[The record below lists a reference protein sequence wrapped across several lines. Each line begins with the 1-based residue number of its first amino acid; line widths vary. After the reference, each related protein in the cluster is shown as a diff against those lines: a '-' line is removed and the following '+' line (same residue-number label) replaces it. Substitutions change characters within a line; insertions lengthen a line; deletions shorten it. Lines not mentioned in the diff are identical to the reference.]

1 MTDVA
6 LSSGRDL
13 ARKMAEARL
22 SGSLRRLCARLDPL
36 DAGSLDMILPN
47 GAIID
52 FHGVKPGPHAVL
64 DVKSP
69 GFTRRLIAGDVG
81 FAEGYIAG
89 EWTTPSLVD
98 LLQLFAAN
106 QALITR
112 FESHPLLRAIQMAR
126 HWFNRN
132 TRAGSRRNIHA
143 HYDLGNA
150 FYGRWLDPTMSY
162 SSGLDVGEDLE
173 AAQIRKYEAMAQA
186 AGLKPGDRVLEIGCG
201 WGGFAEHAARLGCKV
216 TGLTISTEQHGYAVE
231 RMARAGLSDRVD
243 IRLCDYRDVTGEFDA
258 IVSIEMFE
266 AVGERYW
273 PVYFAQLHRL
283 LRAGGRAA
291 LQIITIREDVFPR
304 YRREMDFIRRYV
316 FPGGML
322 PTPTLLRQLGHDAGL
337 TLVGERAFGLDY
349 AETCRHWRDRF
360 EKAWTRIAPLG
371 FDERFRRIWTYYLAY
386 CEAGFRAGT
395 IDVRQV
401 AYEKPAT
408 TGA

>member
-6 LSSGRDL
+6 RPTGRNL
-13 ARKMAEARL
+13 ANKLAEARL
-22 SGSLRRLCARLDPL
+22 PRSLQRICARLDPL
-36 DAGSLDMILPN
+36 DAGSLDMVLPD
-47 GAIID
+47 GQVID
-52 FHGVKPGPHAVL
+52 FHGAAAGPHAVL
-64 DVKSP
+64 DVKSLN
-69 GFTRRLIAGDVG
+69 FARRLIAGDVG

-98 LLQLFAAN
+98 LLHLFALN

-112 FESHPLLRAIQMAR
+112 FESHPLLRAVQMAR

-150 FYGRWLDPTMSY
+150 FYAQWLDPTMSY
-162 SSGLDVGEDLE
+162 SSGLGVDEDLE
-173 AAQIRKYEAMAQA
+173 ASQLRKYEAIAQA

-201 WGGFAEHAARLGCKV
+201 WGGFAEFAARRFGCKV
-216 TGLTISTEQHGYAVE
+216 TALTISSEQHAYARE
-231 RMARAGLSDRVD
+231 RIARAGLSDHVE
-243 IRLCDYRDVTGEFDA
+243 IKLCDYRDATGAFDA

-273 PVYFAQLHRL
+273 PVYFAQVNRL

-322 PTPTLLRQLGHDAGL
+322 PTPTILQDLGRNAGL
-337 TLVGERAFGLDY
+337 QPTGDRAFGLDY
-349 AETCRHWRDRF
+349 AETCRHWRRRF
-360 EKAWTRIAPLG
+360 DKAWAQISPLG

-401 AYEKPAT
+401 AYAKPQP
-408 TGA
+408 